1 MCGIRLVVFDVAGT
15 IIEDHGEVT
24 RAFAT
29 ALMDNGIPFAWSEL
43 LQWKGASKR
52 EVIRHFV
59 QQSALPGDLEAKVE
73 DCYRQFRIELERQYA
88 EKLTPIVGA
97 EQAFQWC
104 REHEILMA
112 TTTGFYREI
121 SELVLQQTGWKDFFA
136 ANISS
141 SDVRQGRPAP
151 YMIFRAMEAAG
162 VVDIKQVVNVGDT
175 PLDLQAATNA
185 GVAGV
190 VGVLTGAH
198 SRDSLEREQHTH
210 IVDSVADLPNLLEE
224 GFQPQ

>member
-1 MCGIRLVVFDVAGT
+1 MSRIKLVIFDIAGT
-15 IIEDHGEVT
+15 IIEDHGEVV

-29 ALMDNGIPFAWSEL
+29 ALSDNGIPFAEDEL

-52 EVIRHFV
+52 EVIRHF
-59 QQSALPGDLEAKVE
+59 AAKLDMKGNLDEKVE
-73 DCYRQFRIELERQYA
+73 TSYRRFRSELEKCYS
-88 EKLTPIVGA
+88 EKLIPISGA
-97 EQAFQWC
+97 EETFRWC
-104 REHEILMA
+104 GDHGILMA

-121 SELVLQQTGWKDFFA
+121 SDLVLRQTGWQDFFS

-151 YMIFRAMEAAG
+151 YMIFHAMEATG
-162 VVDIKQVVNVGDT
+162 VSNVSEVLNVGDT
-175 PLDLQAATNA
+175 PLDLQSGTNA

-198 SRDSLEREQHTH
+198 DRQTLGRESHTH
-210 IVDSVADLPNLLEE
+210 IINSIAELPALIDRA
-224 GFQPQ
+224 F

>member
-1 MCGIRLVVFDVAGT
+1 MPRIKLVIFDIAGT
-15 IIEDHGEVT
+15 IIEDHGEVV

-29 ALMDNGIPFAWSEL
+29 ALRENGITFAEDEL

-52 EVIRHFV
+52 EVIRHF
-59 QQSALPGDLEAKVE
+59 AERLDLKGDLNEKVE
-73 DCYRQFRIELERQYA
+73 SSYRTFRSELERCYS
-88 EKLTPIVGA
+88 ENLSPISGA
-97 EQAFQWC
+97 ADTFRWC
-104 REHEILMA
+104 KGQGILMA

-121 SELVLQQTGWKDFFA
+121 SELILRQTGWQNFFA

-151 YMIFRAMEAAG
+151 YMIFHAMEAAG
-162 VVDIKQVVNVGDT
+162 IGNVNEVLNVGDT
-175 PLDLQAATNA
+175 PLDLQSGANA

-198 SRDSLEREQHTH
+198 DRQMLDREPHTH
-210 IVDSVADLPNLLEE
+210 IINSIAELPALIER
-224 GFQPQ
+224 FF